1 MSKLRHILIL
11 FLLTLISAQSIYKCK
26 TKDTE
31 NKVEIGD
38 EVTLC
43 VHVTESRKKVA
54 FKLKVDE
61 YSVISIKKGFS
72 KIVLPKEG
80 QSQVRRLKEENEE
93 SPSEEPSSGTGE
105 NPSSGAGDN
114 PSSGAGDNPSS
125 GAGDNPSSGTGDN
138 PSSGTGENPPSGS
151 GENPPSGSG
160 ENPPSGSG
168 ENPPSGSGDENPPS
182 GSGDE
187 NPPSGS
193 GDENP
198 PSGDSTSQIKEE
210 FVSQIGN
217 VTTKY
222 STVS

>member
-125 GAGDNPSSGTGDN
+125 GAGDNPSSGTG
-138 PSSGTGENPPSGS
+138 ENPPSGT
-151 GENPPSGSG
+151 G

-193 GDENP
+193 DDENP

>member
-125 GAGDNPSSGTGDN
+125 G
-138 PSSGTGENPPSGS
+138 TGENPPSGS

-160 ENPPSGSG
+160 ENPSSGSG

>member
-1 MSKLRHILIL
+1 MSKLGHILIL
-11 FLLTLISAQSIYKCK
+11 FLLTLISAQSVYKCK

-80 QSQVRRLKEENEE
+80 QNQVRRLKEENEE
-93 SPSEEPSSGTGE
+93 SPSEEPSTGTGE
-105 NPSSGAGDN
+105 NPSSGTA
-114 PSSGAGDNPSS
+114 
-125 GAGDNPSSGTGDN
+125 
-138 PSSGTGENPPSGS
+138 ENPPSGS
-151 GENPPSGSG
+151 GDENPPSGSG
-160 ENPPSGSG
+160 D

-198 PSGDSTSQIKEE
+198 PSGDTPSPGDSTSEVKEE
-210 FVSQIGN
+210 FISQIGN

-222 STVS
+222 PTVI

>member
-114 PSSGAGDNPSS
+114 PSSGTGENP
-125 GAGDNPSSGTGDN
+125 PSGTGEN

-151 GENPPSGSG
+151 G
-160 ENPPSGSG
+160 
-168 ENPPSGSGDENPPS
+168 ENPPS

>member
-72 KIVLPKEG
+72 KIVLPKQG

-125 GAGDNPSSGTGDN
+125 GTGENPPSGTGENPPSGTGEN

-151 GENPPSGSG
+151 G
-160 ENPPSGSG
+160 
-168 ENPPSGSGDENPPS
+168 ENPPS

>member
-125 GAGDNPSSGTGDN
+125 G
-138 PSSGTGENPPSGS
+138 TGENPPSGT
-151 GENPPSGSG
+151 GENPSSGTG

-187 NPPSGS
+187 NPPSGDTPS
-193 GDENP
+193 
-198 PSGDSTSQIKEE
+198 SGDSTSQIKEE

>member
-125 GAGDNPSSGTGDN
+125 GT
-138 PSSGTGENPPSGS
+138 
-151 GENPPSGSG
+151 G

>member
-43 VHVTESRKKVA
+43 VHVTELRKKVA

-72 KIVLPKEG
+72 KIVLPKQG
-80 QSQVRRLKEENEE
+80 QSKVRRLKEENEE

-125 GAGDNPSSGTGDN
+125 GTGENP
-138 PSSGTGENPPSGS
+138 PSGTGENPSSGS
-151 GENPPSGSG
+151 GENPPSGL
-160 ENPPSGSG
+160 
-168 ENPPSGSGDENPPS
+168 GDENPPS

>member
-125 GAGDNPSSGTGDN
+125 G
-138 PSSGTGENPPSGS
+138 TGENPPSGS
-151 GENPPSGSG
+151 GEDPSSGTGENPSSGTG

-187 NPPSGS
+187 NPPSGDTPS
-193 GDENP
+193 
-198 PSGDSTSQIKEE
+198 SGDSTSQIKEE